1 MINMLLKKIHAF
13 VVLVPLCTVLLGACY
28 KKEIEFGTNPENNYT
43 KVVFT
48 DTVAVSLSTVK
59 ADSFQ
64 TSSATSLLLGKYKDP
79 YLGIITAKP
88 FFQLSTPAETI
99 DIPATAQFDSLYFII
114 RTNDYYY
121 GDTTKTQ
128 TIYVNELS
136 QPISYSY
143 NDKLYNTS
151 SVAIKPTPL
160 GSRTLRIRPVTDDS
174 IIVRLDNAKG
184 QELFSKMQQLSTDV
198 TNAENFL
205 NYFKGICLSV
215 GDNDTTMVI
224 GLATSSIVCMRVAYH
239 LTTPA
244 VVKKYID
251 FPMLTNTYTFNQI
264 LTDRTGTPLAGSS
277 NIVTEYHSSIT
288 NNVSY
293 MQEGAGLFA
302 KLTFP
307 SLRDLIKNDN
317 IVRLVN
323 ADLIIRP
330 AALSFD
336 RYKLPLPPQLHLA
349 TTDGSNIIGSQ
360 VMTSA
365 AEVIY
370 ASPVIDDLYGENNY
384 YKFNITAYINALLT
398 TPGSEDDGFFLQQGW
413 SLGAMKLDR
422 AIINNNT
429 WGNYR
434 TQLALILL
442 VINK

>member
-1 MINMLLKKIHAF
+1 MLVRKIHVF
-13 VVLVPLCTVLLGACY
+13 ILFVPLCALLLSACY
-28 KKEIEFGTNPENNYT
+28 KKEIEFGGDPENNYT
-43 KVVFT
+43 KVVFV

-64 TSSATSLLLGKYKDP
+64 TSGATSLLLGKYKDP
-79 YLGIITAKP
+79 YIGVITAKP
-88 FFQLSTPAETI
+88 FFQLAIPAETI
-99 DIPATAQFDSLYFII
+99 DIPVTAQLDSLYFII

-136 QPISYSY
+136 QSIVYSY

-151 SVAIKPTPL
+151 SVAVKPTPL
-160 GSRTLRIRPVTDDS
+160 GSRTLKIRPVTDDS

-198 TNAENFL
+198 TDAEDFL
-205 NYFKGICLSV
+205 NYFKGISLAV
-215 GDNDTTMVI
+215 GDNDTTMII
-224 GLATSSIVCMRVAYH
+224 GLAASSAVTMRVAYH

-251 FPMLTNTYTFNQI
+251 FPMQANSYTFNQI
-264 LTDRTGTPLAGSS
+264 VTDRTGTPLAGSS
-277 NIVTEYHSSIT
+277 NLVTEYHSSVT

-293 MQEGAGLFA
+293 MQEGTGLFA

-330 AALSFD
+330 TVQSFD

-349 TTDGSNIIGSQ
+349 TTNGSNIIGTQ
-360 VMTSA
+360 VMTA
-365 AEVIY
+365 AGEVIY

-384 YKFNITAYINALLT
+384 YKFTITPYINTLLT

-413 SLGAMKLDR
+413 SLEAMKLDR

-434 TQLALILL
+434 TQLALTLL